1 MLTFRTDRYPAEV
14 ALTHASLDVSKK
26 VAEAPI
32 SSQKMP
38 GKWSMQRGFAH
49 ARHTAAAFYF
59 LREQFSRLSIKGPE
73 ADRP

>member
-38 GKWSMQRGFAH
+38 GKWSM
-49 ARHTAAAFYF
+49 
-59 LREQFSRLSIKGPE
+59 
-73 ADRP
+73 